1 MQGED
6 PSKQGMHLYS
16 KNYKRFLENRQRKMD
31 KFIVNCVGW
40 PHIHRC
46 IEVLEM
52 TVRDLIYKIVPTKV
66 VIRELKTSNGKVLT
80 KDSEYTLVE
89 KKRYVTVGKKTQVD
103 YIFELDL
110 REDLTKAKAEA
121 EKRAAEQAE
130 RKANIFYL
138 NLEDFSLYKLRCSI
152 FLIQFPI
159 TITESILALWAKII
173 PLPTKKEN

>member
-1 MQGED
+1 M
-6 PSKQGMHLYS
+6 
-16 KNYKRFLENRQRKMD
+16 
-31 KFIVNCVGW
+31 GW
-40 PHIHRC
+40 THIHRC

-110 REDLTKAKAEA
+110 REDLTKAKVES
-121 EKRAAEQAE
+121 EKRATEEAE
-130 RKANIFYL
+130 RKGNLFYL
-138 NLEDFSLYKLRCSI
+138 NLEDFSLYKLRCAI
-152 FLIQFPI
+152 FLI
-159 TITESILALWAKII
+159 
-173 PLPTKKEN
+173 

>member
-1 MQGED
+1 MRILTTAHKEDDQPAED
-6 PSKQGMHLYS
+6 PSVKQGLHLYT
-16 KNYKRFLENRQRKMD
+16 KNYKRFLENRQKKID

-46 IEVLEM
+46 VEVLEM
-52 TVRDLIYKIVPTKV
+52 TMRDLIYRIVPTKV
-66 VIRELKTSNGKVLT
+66 VIRELKTSTGKVLT

-110 REDLTKAKAEA
+110 REDLSKAKQEA
-121 EKRAAEQAE
+121 ERRAHAESE

-138 NLEDFSLYKLRCSI
+138 NLEDFSLYKLRSAI
-152 FLIQFPI
+152 FLI
-159 TITESILALWAKII
+159 
-173 PLPTKKEN
+173 